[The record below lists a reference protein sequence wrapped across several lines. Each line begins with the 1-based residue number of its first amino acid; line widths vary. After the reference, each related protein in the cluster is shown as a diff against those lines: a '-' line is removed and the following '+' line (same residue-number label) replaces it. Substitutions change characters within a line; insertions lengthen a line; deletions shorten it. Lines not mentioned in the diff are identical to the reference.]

1 MRLGFARDNEDDGEN
16 RDSNIF
22 PRNKR
27 GQGTRLLFRHVFEKS
42 ELFFFSLS
50 FFFKKRPFIRGY
62 AGWEEESAKHE
73 KILPKSGDL
82 SIDGNIVYTFSM
94 MINYC

>member
-1 MRLGFARDNEDDGEN
+1 MRSGFARDNEDDGES

-27 GQGTRLLFRHVFEKS
+27 GQGTRLLFRKERA
-42 ELFFFSLS
+42 FFFFS

-73 KILPKSGDL
+73 KILSKSGDL